1 MEGLEG
7 IRVVELGHMVSAAHA
22 TKIMADL
29 GADVVKVEEPTGDI
43 ARLRGPF
50 LGGIAD
56 PEKSGLFLYLNT
68 NKRGVTLDLTD
79 LRERPQLERLAEW
92 AEIIVHNY
100 TRTEMAA
107 RGLDYERLRAINP
120 RLVLCSI
127 TPFGLTGPHRDYR
140 AEEITMAH
148 GGGWAWVAPGASDR
162 PELPPL
168 KASGHQSDFHAGLS
182 AAVASLGAYF
192 RALASGRG
200 EHVDLSVQAHVASFI
215 EQNLVYFTYSEKVAS
230 RLGQRMLFPWGIFE
244 CADGLIF
251 LVIVEEDQWQR
262 LLELMGNPEWASWEI
277 FRGLVARA
285 DNADAMKPYI
295 MEWTR
300 QWKVKTF
307 SARVRSAGSASLRSS
322 RWPTW
327 PMRRSFA
334 RVNSSLTW
342 STRAPGGS
350 ASWDRPIASTT
361 RGGASAAARHVSAS
375 TTTTR
380 WGGTLR
386 H

>member
-1 MEGLEG
+1 MSRSSRREARHAERRAHRRASPAPRSNLLRTRRARWRRAGRPRPRYRACRRSAPASARRSESSCGCPLLLAGPRRQAVCGVTMEGLEG

-162 PELPPL
+162 
-168 KASGHQSDFHAGLS
+168 
-182 AAVASLGAYF
+182 
-192 RALASGRG
+192 
-200 EHVDLSVQAHVASFI
+200 
-215 EQNLVYFTYSEKVAS
+215 
-230 RLGQRMLFPWGIFE
+230 
-244 CADGLIF
+244 
-251 LVIVEEDQWQR
+251 
-262 LLELMGNPEWASWEI
+262 
-277 FRGLVARA
+277 
-285 DNADAMKPYI
+285 
-295 MEWTR
+295 
-300 QWKVKTF
+300 
-307 SARVRSAGSASLRSS
+307 
-322 RWPTW
+322 
-327 PMRRSFA
+327 
-334 RVNSSLTW
+334 
-342 STRAPGGS
+342 
-350 ASWDRPIASTT
+350 
-361 RGGASAAARHVSAS
+361 
-375 TTTTR
+375 
-380 WGGTLR
+380 
-386 H
+386 